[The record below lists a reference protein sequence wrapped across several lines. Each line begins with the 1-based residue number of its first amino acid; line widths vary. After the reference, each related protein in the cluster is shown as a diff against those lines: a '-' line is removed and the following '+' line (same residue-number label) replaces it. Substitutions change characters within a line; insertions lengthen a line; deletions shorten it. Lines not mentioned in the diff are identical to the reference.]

1 MRRLRLPRWTE
12 PAIDW
17 LIVLVLAGGAQYQIW
32 VQPLDLHLQ
41 GSRMAN
47 AVLFLLMVVPL
58 GWRRR
63 APLPVLAIVVGSTV
77 VGFYVL
83 YDPASQTHPDPFLP
97 FLIAIYSVAV
107 YTDQRRATVGA
118 ALAAVAILAID
129 APALLAGSVPN
140 DVYAW
145 LLYALAWI
153 LGRALRHRQDLA
165 AALEHRATRLELDQE
180 AKARSAV
187 TEERSRIA
195 RELHDVIAH
204 SLSVIVVQAAA
215 ERRVLGQEH
224 ATTKEVLGSIEH
236 TGRQAL
242 VELRRLLGVIRKTDE
257 GPTLRPQ
264 PTLEHLDELIEQVRE
279 AGLVVQLRIQGEPVP
294 LPPGVDLSAYRI
306 VQEAL
311 TNVLKH
317 ADATRAEVLVGYHT
331 SELELEVSDD
341 GRGPVG
347 AAGGGHGLVGMRERV
362 ALYGGVLEA
371 GRRDGGGYRL
381 HARLRFEPV
390 PA

>member
-1 MRRLRLPRWTE
+1 
-12 PAIDW
+12 
-17 LIVLVLAGGAQYQIW
+17 
-32 VQPLDLHLQ
+32 LDLHLQ
-41 GSRMAN
+41 GSRVAN
-47 AVLFLLMVVPL
+47 AVLLVLMIVPL